1 MIARLSGSFYLNISK
16 SKKIP
21 VVEKHPVV
29 EIFAAGLTGFLVQ
42 GVPRNMTVGE

>member
-1 MIARLSGSFYLNISK
+1 MIARLSGSFYLYISK
-16 SKKIP
+16 SKMS
-21 VVEKHPVV
+21 VVEKQPVV